1 LGIVITQQND
11 YNKNKKEKCKM
22 RKNEIKKTET
32 IEKVVRVEY
41 IAEDG
46 TIFYNEEEC
55 KKYEESAL
63 FAVSNKLKRLSKLS
77 TSIYDL
83 VEEGCDESSLEIFDV
98 QTEDDL
104 ENLRRY
110 LYLTMTQNGASEDNI
125 KSCFTSVDG
134 KREKFVFDNV
144 TIGHEVMIFWGDDE
158 DWFWVCNDGSL
169 EGYFD
174 WIKSNY
180 FKIITP
186 KEDNN

>member
-1 LGIVITQQND
+1 M
-11 YNKNKKEKCKM
+11 K
-22 RKNEIKKTET
+22 RNEIKRTEI

-46 TIFYNEEEC
+46 MVFYNEEEC

-63 FAVSNKLKRLSKLS
+63 FAVSNKLKRLSKIT
-77 TSIYDL
+77 TSPYDL
-83 VEEGCDESSLEIFDV
+83 IEEGSDECSLEIFDV
-98 QTEDDL
+98 QTEEDL

-110 LYLTMTQNGASEDNI
+110 LYLTITKNHASESSI

-144 TIGHEVMIFWGDDE
+144 TIGHEVMIFWGYNE
-158 DWFWVCNDGSL
+158 DWFWVYNDGSL
-169 EGYFD
+169 DGYLS
-174 WIKSNY
+174 WIRDNY
-180 FKIITP
+180 TKIITP